1 MAKRYVNK
9 SGKDKDGDITKLCN
23 GSADWSPRQKADA
36 IRDIENGTHSYWVS
50 WTDGQETEVKV
61 VNGSSGKYLRTL
73 RDGSTRNNLDDLPD
87 C

>member
-23 GSADWSPRQKADA
+23 AGEAWSPRKKADA
-36 IRDIENGTHSYWVS
+36 VSDIENKVHEYFVK
-50 WTDGQETEVKV
+50 WTDGQETPIRV
-61 VNGSSGKYLRTL
+61 VNGATGKYLRTQ
-73 RDGSTRNNLDDLPD
+73 RDGSTKNNLDDLQD

>member
-23 GSADWSPRQKADA
+23 SSADWSPRQKGDA
-36 IRDIENGTHSYWVS
+36 IRDIENSTHSYWVS
-50 WTDGQETEVKV
+50 WTDGQETEIKV
-61 VNGSSGKYLRTL
+61 VNGSTGKYLRTL